1 MDSTAGTDQH
11 LRLRDVASVIRSKNA
26 GPFALCIDILFPDRR
41 SYDIAVESPALTA
54 ETFAKLYGKDPS
66 ECQVIWFPAANAVK
80 CTMPRTVTA
89 GDPDDVD
96 VYGAQL
102 YRAVLDLPL

>member
-1 MDSTAGTDQH
+1 MASAAGNDQD
-11 LRLRDVASVIRSKNA
+11 LRLREVASVIRSKNA
-26 GPFALCIDILFPDRR
+26 GPFELCIDILFPDRR
-41 SYDIAVESPALTA
+41 SHDLAVESPALTP
-54 ETFAKLYGKDPS
+54 ESFAKLYDRPPS
-66 ECQVIWFPAANAVK
+66 DCRVIWFPAANAVK

-102 YRAVLDLPL
+102 YRSVLDLLL

>member
-1 MDSTAGTDQH
+1 MDSTPSRDQH
-11 LRLRDVASVIRSKNA
+11 LRLREVASVIRSKNA

-54 ETFAKLYGKDPS
+54 ETFARLYNKAPS
-66 ECQVIWFPAANAVK
+66 EVQVIWFPAANAVK
-80 CTMPRTVTA
+80 CTMPRAIPA
-89 GDPDDVD
+89 GDPDDID

-102 YRAVLDLPL
+102 YRSVLDLLL